1 MLEITINKEKCTGCG
16 DCVNS
21 CPPEILYL
29 DNDAAAVK
37 SEIILECLG
46 CQSCVVVCPTEAITV
61 DDRR

>member
-37 SEIILECLG
+37 SEIILGNSIPTCLPNS
-46 CQSCVVVCPTEAITV
+46 QAVYRFRS
-61 DDRR
+61 